1 MSYYQNYD
9 IILVKLHFKV
19 GDQMKN
25 KIIPHTYIILLLL
38 VFLACLMTYIIPA
51 GQFDRVFDEA
61 TKQTLVVSGSYYKV
75 ENTPIAPYLIFHKFY
90 EALSSAK
97 TSSLIFFIL
106 LIGGTFEVI
115 LKTECLSVL
124 CEGLLSHLK
133 SRELWIIPI
142 FVCLF
147 SIFGFTMGLTTAS
160 VVFVPIGIAAAKE
173 LGIPKMCGMAMVAL
187 GTNAGFT
194 AGIFNPFSVGT
205 AQMIAEIP
213 LYSGAGL
220 RWVTLLVL
228 NLVTSL
234 YLMYY
239 ASKHR
244 VPQQNATKH
253 KKNMALRQKLAVTE
267 FVLSFIMLTF
277 GIIKLSW
284 GTNDIVVMFLITGVI
299 MGISSGFTISY
310 ICEVFT
316 DGCKRMVKGVLII
329 GIAATIRLVLTEG
342 NIMDTITHTMTQ
354 GISYLP
360 LQIQL
365 LGMFLFNASI
375 NFLITS
381 GSAKAALVMPLLT
394 PMADTLGISRQS
406 AVFAFQLGD
415 GLTNLASPISTTL
428 NGVLAVA
435 EEPYEKWI
443 HFYIPLVGI
452 YILTGGLLILLAS
465 LIGY

>member
-1 MSYYQNYD
+1 
-9 IILVKLHFKV
+9 
-19 GDQMKN
+19 MKK

-38 VFLACLMTYIIPA
+38 VLLACLMTYIIPA
-51 GQFDRVFDEA
+51 GQFERVFDET

-75 ENTPIAPYLIFHKFY
+75 ENTPIAPYLMFHKFF
-90 EALSSAK
+90 EALSSVK
-97 TSSLIFFIL
+97 TASLIFFIL
-106 LIGGTFEVI
+106 LIGGTFEII
-115 LKTECLSVL
+115 LKTKCLSVL
-124 CEGLLSHLK
+124 CECLLSHMK
-133 SRELWIIPI
+133 SRVLWIIPI

-147 SIFGFTMGLTTAS
+147 SVFGFTMGLTTAS
-160 VVFVPIGIAAAKE
+160 VVFVPIGIATAKE

-194 AGIFNPFSVGT
+194 SGIFNPFSVGT
-205 AQMIAEIP
+205 AQIIAEIP

-234 YLMYY
+234 YLMHY

-244 VPQQNATKH
+244 VPHQGAS
-253 KKNMALRQKLAVTE
+253 KNKTIMTLSQKLAVGE
-267 FVLSFIMLTF
+267 FVSAFFLLTF
-277 GIIKLSW
+277 GIAKFNW
-284 GTNDIVVMFLITGVI
+284 GTSDIVVILLITGIV
-299 MGISSGFTISY
+299 MGLSTGFTPSY
-310 ICEVFT
+310 ICEIFT
-316 DGCKRMVKGVLII
+316 EGCKKMIKGVLII
-329 GIAATIRLVLTEG
+329 GIAATIRTVLMDG

-365 LGMFLFNASI
+365 LGMFLLNAII

-381 GSAKAALVMPLLT
+381 GSAKAALIMPLLT

-435 EEPYEKWI
+435 EESYEKWI
-443 HFYIPLVGI
+443 RFYIPLVGI
-452 YILTGGLLILLAS
+452 YIITGTLLILLAS
-465 LIGY
+465 LISY

>member
-1 MSYYQNYD
+1 
-9 IILVKLHFKV
+9 
-19 GDQMKN
+19 MKQIKK
-25 KIIPHTYIILLLL
+25 KINLHTYVILFSL
-38 VFLACLMTYIIPA
+38 VLIACLLTYIIPA
-51 GQFDRVFDEA
+51 GQFERAFDET
-61 TKQTLVVSGSYYKV
+61 TKQTLVLSGSYQKV
-75 ENTPIAPYLIFHKFY
+75 ENIPIAPYLILHKFY
-90 EALSSAK
+90 EAISSAK
-97 TSSLIFFIL
+97 TASLIFFIF
-106 LIGGTFEVI
+106 LIGGAFEVI
-115 LKTECLSVL
+115 LKTESLSVL
-124 CEGLLSHLK
+124 CKGLLFHMK

-160 VVFVPIGIAAAKE
+160 VVFVPIGIAAAIE

-194 AGIFNPFSVGT
+194 SGIFNPFSVGT

-244 VPQQNATKH
+244 VPQQNATKY
-253 KKNMALRQKLAVTE
+253 KIAMTLRQKLAVTE
-267 FVLSFIMLTF
+267 FVSAFALLTL
-277 GIIKLSW
+277 GIARFSW
-284 GTNDIVVMFLITGVI
+284 GTSNIVVMFLITGIV
-299 MGISSGFTISY
+299 MGISSGLKLSY
-310 ICEVFT
+310 ICEIFT
-316 DGCKRMVKGVLII
+316 DGCKKMMKGVLII
-329 GIAATIRLVLTEG
+329 GIAATIRMVLVDG
-342 NIMDTITHTMTQ
+342 NILDTITHTMAQ
-354 GISYLP
+354 SINHLP

-365 LGMFLFNASI
+365 LGMFLLNAII

-381 GSAKAALVMPLLT
+381 GSAKAALIMPLLT
-394 PMADTLGISRQS
+394 PMSDTLGISRQS
-406 AVFAFQLGD
+406 TVFAFQLGD

-443 HFYIPLVGI
+443 RFYIPLVGI